1 LDQKEI
7 TEHLQDKA
15 DDLLTQLAE
24 RVRIGAMGLDAAL
37 AHAFIAG
44 ARYVAVGTEAI
55 EDLRTPAAQAPESEG
70 K

>member
-1 LDQKEI
+1 MTTRDEI

-24 RVRIGAMGLDAAL
+24 RVRIGAMGIDAAL

-55 EDLRTPAAQAPESEG
+55 DRLAGDGGERG
-70 K
+70 